1 MMLLKATE
9 ILNQNIHSIW
19 ENIFFYLFIVI
30 ILFFLISI
38 FFHIKIFRKKNN
50 EIKLLQQQNITRIDN
65 IRKENSSVLDNLR
78 VEMLKH
84 ENERIR
90 QWMESEKETLHVLN
104 GVSTLLELSDKVD
117 KVEFKNIREAL
128 NVIEKLIKDLK

>member
-1 MMLLKATE
+1 MLLKATE